1 MSQWIDDAREVLQK
15 RRHMQEARLGLAAL
29 SQKIE
34 ENRAALTALV
44 KDLGEAI
51 DPVLPVDALHRQAR
65 AALERLD
72 AGWSAAQGVA
82 ARIESARFEVARA
95 RRQQDIARSKL
106 QLARADWP
114 EASGAARASRKRF
127 FVGG

>member
-1 MSQWIDDAREVLQK
+1 MSQWIDDAREILQK

-29 SQKIE
+29 TQKIE

-51 DPVLPVDALHRQAR
+51 DPALPVDALHRQAR
-65 AALERLD
+65 AALERLE

-82 ARIESARFEVARA
+82 ARIESARFELARA
-95 RRQQDIARSKL
+95 RRQQDIAQVKTRVGARR
-106 QLARADWP
+106 LAGSNR
-114 EASGAARASRKRF
+114 AARASRKRF